1 MKVNL
6 GFVFAQIIKV
16 NLFLH
21 KNIIIII
28 NKMDKIV
35 IIVNNFKYKIKY
47 NKKTKKELEEYA
59 KWLSNLSSIKKK

>member
-1 MKVNL
+1 
-6 GFVFAQIIKV
+6 V